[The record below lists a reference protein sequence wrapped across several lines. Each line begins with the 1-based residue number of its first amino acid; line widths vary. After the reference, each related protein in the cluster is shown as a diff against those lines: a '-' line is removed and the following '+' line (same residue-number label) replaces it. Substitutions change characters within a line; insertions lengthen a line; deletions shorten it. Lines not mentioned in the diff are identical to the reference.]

1 VTRLAIQV
9 KALRVGPRSTPP
21 TRSAHSSARKP
32 SGTSRPSSTTRSGAV
47 RGWRLANLTVAFALQ
62 KFREQVLSPN
72 RWDRTKGATLKTY
85 FIVQCLAGS

>member
-1 VTRLAIQV
+1 
-9 KALRVGPRSTPP
+9 
-21 TRSAHSSARKP
+21 
-32 SGTSRPSSTTRSGAV
+32 V